1 MNDIA
6 PPSVISVH
14 SVREKVFD
22 IPNQICHNLA
32 R

>member
-14 SVREKVFD
+14 SVREKGFD
-22 IPNQICHNLA
+22 IPSQICHNFAL
-32 R
+32 